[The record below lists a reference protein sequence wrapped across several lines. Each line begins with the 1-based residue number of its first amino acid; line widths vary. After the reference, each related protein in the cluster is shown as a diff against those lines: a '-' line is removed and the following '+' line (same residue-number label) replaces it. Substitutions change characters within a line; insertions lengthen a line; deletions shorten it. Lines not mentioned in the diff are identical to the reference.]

1 VKVHHIHYTEL
12 SNPRVMERFKAVETA
27 ELFPSCSFP
36 SCSFPTYRI
45 FFMKKFQVLAG
56 IASVVAI
63 ASSIAIGDAAS
74 AFPCSY
80 SKSGAAKSGS
90 ATTLLGSGGSERMNP
105 WKSHKTA
112 ALGFLGLAGLGGAGA
127 AYMSYRAG
135 KRASAACA
143 AMTDNFEVF
152 EESAPIADAG
162 VSGYMEVPASVDLAA
177 GAVAESADAVAAV
190 REHPEAPGGELDLPV
205 SPVAELSSEIAIEQV
220 QNASL
225 K

>member
-1 VKVHHIHYTEL
+1 
-12 SNPRVMERFKAVETA
+12 
-27 ELFPSCSFP
+27 
-36 SCSFPTYRI
+36 
-45 FFMKKFQVLAG
+45 MKKFQVLAG

-90 ATTLLGSGGSERMNP
+90 APTLVGSGGSERMNP
-105 WKSHKTA
+105 WKSYKTA
-112 ALGFLGLAGLGGAGA
+112 ALGFLGLAGVLGGGA

-143 AMTDNFEVF
+143 AMSDNFEVF
-152 EESAPIADAG
+152 EEPIEPIADTG
-162 VSGYMEVPASVDLAA
+162 VSEYLEVPGLLDLAAA

-220 QNASL
+220 QNAII

>member
-1 VKVHHIHYTEL
+1 
-12 SNPRVMERFKAVETA
+12 
-27 ELFPSCSFP
+27 
-36 SCSFPTYRI
+36 
-45 FFMKKFQVLAG
+45 MKKFQVLAG

-80 SKSGAAKSGS
+80 SKSKAAQSGS
-90 ATTLLGSGGSERMNP
+90 GTTLLGSGGSDQMNP
-105 WKSHKTA
+105 WRSYKTG
-112 ALGFLGLAGLGGAGA
+112 ALGLLGLAGVLGGGA

-135 KRASAACA
+135 QRASAACA

-152 EESAPIADAG
+152 EEPIDPIADAG
-162 VSGYMEVPASVDLAA
+162 
-177 GAVAESADAVAAV
+177 VAESADAVAAV

-220 QNASL
+220 QSAIV